1 MLYQMRC
8 EIKTEYNLP
17 MCIDGE
23 LCLPIEIPIPHQFML
38 KGIEV
43 NATDSPL
50 SHLCSIKVRFGKEIV
65 YSGPIGHHGFEMKI
79 TELEPRG
86 SFALQFTADCSALH
100 SLVGEPLVPVKVV
113 ITGYTDM
120 EESTVNTDE
129 FNEKWS

>member
-23 LCLPIEIPIPHQFML
+23 LCLPMEIPIPPQFML

-65 YSGPIGHHGFEMKI
+65 YSGPIGHHGFDMKI

-86 SFALQFTADCSALH
+86 SFALQFTADCSAL
-100 SLVGEPLVPVKVV
+100 EPVKVV
-113 ITGYTDM
+113 VTGYTDM
-120 EESTVNTDE
+120 EESNENTDE

>member
-1 MLYQMRC
+1 
-8 EIKTEYNLP
+8 

-23 LCLPIEIPIPHQFML
+23 LCLPMEIPIPHQFML

-50 SHLCSIKVRFGKEIV
+50 SHLCSIKVHFGKEVV
-65 YSGPIGHHGFEMKI
+65 YNGPIGHHGFDMKI

-100 SLVGEPLVPVKVV
+100 SLVSEPLESVKVF
-113 ITGYTDM
+113 ITGYIDM
-120 EESTVNTDE
+120 EESTVNTED
-129 FNEKWS
+129 FNLKWS